1 MLFSALSR
9 GSFEG
14 PVAGSDVTVVP
25 QDNGTRED
33 MEGVLLDPLV
43 VVALVKLVAFR
54 RMPEEAGSLT
64 DFGTDGV
71 IEAPVTSGAEL
82 VVVGALEL
90 LEYGGT
96 VLDRCADCGDRTVA
110 AGSLRNRAL
119 EPAELASV
127 PACSGSVVAR
137 PPS

>member
-1 MLFSALSR
+1 
-9 GSFEG
+9 
-14 PVAGSDVTVVP
+14 
-25 QDNGTRED
+25 

-43 VVALVKLVAFR
+43 VVALVELVAFR
-54 RMPEEAGSLT
+54 RVPEEAGPLT
-64 DFGTDGV
+64 DLGTDGV

-96 VLDRCADCGDRTVA
+96 VLDRCADCGDGTVA

-119 EPAELASV
+119 EPAELTSV

-137 PPS
+137 PSS